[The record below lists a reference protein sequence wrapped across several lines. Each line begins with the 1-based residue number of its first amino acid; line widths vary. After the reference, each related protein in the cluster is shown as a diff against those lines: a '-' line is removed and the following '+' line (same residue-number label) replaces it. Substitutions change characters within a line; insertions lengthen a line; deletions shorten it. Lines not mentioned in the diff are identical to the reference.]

1 MVKETEMQV
10 RVAIKG
16 SGVGGC
22 KERGWASSKGGTWM
36 QGRGCDVKG

>member
-1 MVKETEMQV
+1 MVKETEMKV

-22 KERGWASSKGGTWM
+22 KERGWASSKGGL
-36 QGRGCDVKG
+36 GCKEGAVM